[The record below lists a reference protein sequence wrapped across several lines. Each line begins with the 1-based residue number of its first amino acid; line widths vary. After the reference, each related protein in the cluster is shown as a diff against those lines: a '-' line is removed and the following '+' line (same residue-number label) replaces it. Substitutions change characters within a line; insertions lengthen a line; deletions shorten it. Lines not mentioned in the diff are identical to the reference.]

1 MKIGE
6 MIAPR
11 KAFGDALVELGKSNP
26 DVLVLDA
33 DVGTSTQSAIF
44 RDAFPDRFY
53 QIGIAEQNMVV
64 IAAGLATLGFVPF
77 VSTFAV
83 FMARRA
89 SDQIAISVAYPKLN
103 VKINGSYGG
112 VPTGKAGATHQ
123 AFEDIAI
130 MRAIPNIKVFVPAD
144 AVETRQVVLAAA
156 EIDGPV
162 YIRTVRCE
170 VPVIFDESYRFVPG
184 KAAVLR
190 EGEDVA
196 IISTGMM
203 TPKAL
208 LAVDKLAEEGVSA
221 RLIHMP
227 TIKPIDEDAII
238 SAAREIGRIVT
249 VENHSIIGGLGGAV
263 SEVLS
268 EKQPAW
274 LKRIGFG
281 DHFGESGDDEQV
293 FSKYGVNTEHIV
305 SACREM
311 ARTKAVF

>member
-1 MKIGE
+1 MKIGD

-11 KAFGDALVELGKSNP
+11 KAFGEALVDLGKVNP

-33 DVGTSTQSAIF
+33 DVGTSTQSALF

-53 QIGIAEQNMVV
+53 QCGIAEQNMVG
-64 IAAGLATLGFVPF
+64 IAAGLATMGFIPF

-83 FMARRA
+83 FAARRA

-123 AFEDIAI
+123 AFEDLAI

-144 AVETRQVVLAAA
+144 AVETRQIVFAAA
-156 EIDGPV
+156 EMDGPV

-170 VPVIFDESYRFVPG
+170 VPVIFDASYEFIPG
-184 KAAVLR
+184 KAITLR

-208 LAVDKLAEEGVSA
+208 KAVDILSQQDISA

-227 TIKPIDEDAII
+227 TLKPIDEDAIV
-238 SAAREIGRIVT
+238 SAAGEIGRIVT
-249 VENHSIIGGLGGAV
+249 VENHSIIGGLGSAV
-263 SEVLS
+263 AEVLA
-268 EKQPAW
+268 EQALAR
-274 LKRIGFG
+274 LKRIGFR
-281 DHFGESGDDEQV
+281 DCFGESGDDEKV
-293 FSKYGVNTEHIV
+293 FSKYGANTEHIV
-305 SACREM
+305 KAAVEL
-311 ARTKAVF
+311 ARAKVSK

>member
-1 MKIGE
+1 MKLGD

-11 KAFGDALVELGKSNP
+11 QAFGEALVELGRINE
-26 DVLVLDA
+26 DVVVLDA

-53 QIGIAEQNMVV
+53 QVGVAEQNMVG
-64 IAAGLATLGFVPF
+64 IAAGLATMGFIPF

-83 FMARRA
+83 FAARRA
-89 SDQIAISVAYPKLN
+89 SDQVAISVAYPNLS

-123 AFEDIAI
+123 AFEDVAI
-130 MRAIPNIKVFVPAD
+130 MRAIPNMRVFVPAD
-144 AVETRQVVLAAA
+144 AVETRQVVFAAA
-156 EIDGPV
+156 EMDGPV

-184 KAAVLR
+184 KAVTLR
-190 EGEDVA
+190 EGGDVA

-208 LAVDKLAEEGVSA
+208 QAADLLGKSGICV
-221 RLIHMP
+221 RLVHMP
-227 TIKPIDEDAII
+227 SIKPIDEDAI
-238 SAAREIGRIVT
+238 AAAAKDIGRIVT

-263 SEVLS
+263 AEVTG
-268 EKQPAW
+268 ERQPAR
-274 LKRIGFG
+274 LKRIGFR
-281 DHFGESGDDEQV
+281 DHFGESGDDEKV
-293 FSKYGVNTEHIV
+293 LSKFGVNTEHIV
-305 SACREM
+305 AAAREM
-311 ARTKAVF
+311 VRS

>member
-1 MKIGE
+1 MVKVGD

-11 KAFGDALVELGKSNP
+11 KAFGEALVELGKVNP

-33 DVGTSTQSAIF
+33 DVGTSTQSSIF

-53 QIGIAEQNMVV
+53 QVGIAEQNM
-64 IAAGLATLGFVPF
+64 IGISAGLATMGFIPF

-83 FMARRA
+83 FAARRA
-89 SDQIAISVAYPKLN
+89 ADQVAISVAYPNLN

-144 AVETRQVVLAAA
+144 AVETRQVVFAAA

-170 VPVIFDESYRFVPG
+170 VPVIFDEGYKFTVGR
-184 KAAVLR
+184 AVQLT
-190 EGEDVA
+190 EGRDVA
-196 IISTGMM
+196 LISTGMM
-203 TPKAL
+203 TYKAL
-208 LAVDKLAEEGVSA
+208 DAVKALKEKGISA

-227 TIKPIDEDAII
+227 SIKPIDEDAIV
-238 SAAREIGRIVT
+238 AAASEIGKIVT
-249 VENHSIIGGLGGAV
+249 IENHSIIGGLGGAV
-263 SEVLS
+263 AEVLAERS
-268 EKQPAW
+268 PA
-274 LKRIGFG
+274 KIRRIGFR
-281 DHFGESGDDEQV
+281 DHFGESGDDEKV
-293 FSKYGVNTEHIV
+293 FSKYGVNTEHIIAAAV
-305 SACREM
+305 EM
-311 ARTKAVF
+311 AAL

>member
-1 MKIGE
+1 MKIGD

-11 KAFGDALVELGKSNP
+11 KAFGEALVELGNINT

-33 DVGTSTQSAIF
+33 DVGTSTQSSIF

-53 QIGIAEQNMVV
+53 QVGIAEQNMVG
-64 IAAGLATLGFVPF
+64 IAAGLAAMGFIPF

-83 FMARRA
+83 FAARRA
-89 SDQIAISVAYPKLN
+89 ADQVAISVAYPNLN

-130 MRAIPNIKVFVPAD
+130 MRAIPNMKVFVPAD
-144 AVETRQVVLAAA
+144 AVETRAVVFAAA
-156 EIDGPV
+156 EIEGPV

-170 VPVIFDESYRFVPG
+170 VPVIFDEGHKFEAGRSVQ
-184 KAAVLR
+184 LS
-190 EGEDVA
+190 EGRDVA

-203 TPKAL
+203 TYKAL
-208 LAVDKLAEEGVSA
+208 DAVRVLKEKEEGISI

-227 TIKPIDEDAII
+227 SIKPIDEDAI
-238 SAAREIGRIVT
+238 AAAGREIGKIVT

-263 SEVLS
+263 AEVLAERS
-268 EKQPAW
+268 PARV
-274 LKRIGFG
+274 KRIGFR
-281 DHFGESGDDEQV
+281 DHFGESGDDEKV
-293 FSKYGVNTEHIV
+293 FSKYGVNTEHII
-305 SACREM
+305 AAAREM
-311 ARTKAVF
+311 AAL